1 MIAFV
6 WKLEGCIQKYVK
18 VSLIFQQYYTTTLL
32 FGAISKEM
40 NTTVTSIVTKPYPN
54 LLELEILKKTTT
66 MVTTHTSAQKKN
78 SAKGMK
84 RE

>member
-1 MIAFV
+1 MQRYF
-6 WKLEGCIQKYVK
+6 K

-54 LLELEILKKTTT
+54 PLELEILTKKTT
-66 MVTTHTSAQKKN
+66 MATTHTSPQKK
-78 SAKGMK
+78 SSTKGMK
-84 RE
+84 RK